1 MNTRLRSLAAL
12 AASFLLVVSAAAQT
26 DLEKAAAALKAG
38 DLTAADTA
46 LAPLVA
52 ATPPD
57 AAALHLLSQVRLAQ
71 KRAKD
76 AVEAAEAATK
86 ADATRPDYFSQL
98 GVALSQ
104 RMGEVGFMQ
113 MAMMSG
119 KMRTAF
125 EKAVA
130 LDPNHVGGLVGLARF
145 YSNAPEIAGGS
156 LTKAAEYAER
166 VKAIVPFLGE
176 SELGR
181 IAEKGENYAQALQHY
196 EASLAARPENPGTL
210 LAAGS
215 VLAKLGRK
223 DEARA
228 RFEAALK
235 INPEFGAAKKA
246 LAALAAP
253 TPAS

>member
-1 MNTRLRSLAAL
+1 MNIRLRSLAAL
-12 AASFLLVVSAAAQT
+12 AASFLLVASAAAQT

-38 DLTAADTA
+38 DLAAADTV

-86 ADATRPDYFSQL
+86 ADATKPDYFSQL

-119 KMRTAF
+119 KMKSAF

-130 LDPNHVGGLVGLARF
+130 LDPKHIGGLVGLARF

-181 IAEKGENYAQALQHY
+181 IAEKGENYEQALQHY

-210 LAAGS
+210 VAAGS
-215 VLAKLGRK
+215 VLAKLGRR
-223 DEARA
+223 DEART

-235 INPEFGAAKKA
+235 LNPELGAAKKA
-246 LAALAAP
+246 LAALDAP